1 MCCCHGNVIKY
12 KQALKSGF
20 VYFQRNVVVRFSLQ
34 ICMEQVRRQ
43 RMKMMM
49 IMMMMMMMMI
59 PKLDENTVQEAISAL
74 CLWIQDMK
82 KEVFILIWRDCRS
95 LADTSS

>member
-1 MCCCHGNVIKY
+1 MCCCHGNVNKY
-12 KQALKSGF
+12 KQAWKIGF
-20 VYFQRNVVVRFSLQ
+20 VYFQRNLVVRFSLQ

-49 IMMMMMMMMI
+49 MMKMMMI

-74 CLWIQDMK
+74 CLWIQEMK
-82 KEVFILIWRDCRS
+82 MEVFILI
-95 LADTSS
+95 

>member
-1 MCCCHGNVIKY
+1 
-12 KQALKSGF
+12 
-20 VYFQRNVVVRFSLQ
+20 
-34 ICMEQVRRQ
+34 MEQVRRQ

-82 KEVFILIWRDCRS
+82 KEVFILI
-95 LADTSS
+95 

>member
-1 MCCCHGNVIKY
+1 MCCCHGNVNKY
-12 KQALKSGF
+12 KQALKIGF
-20 VYFQRNVVVRFSLQ
+20 VYFQRNLVVRFSLQ

-49 IMMMMMMMMI
+49 KMMMMMMMMMSMMMMMMMI

-74 CLWIQDMK
+74 CLWIQEMK
-82 KEVFILIWRDCRS
+82 MEVFILI
-95 LADTSS
+95 